1 MTAITTFIYRHYSGP
16 TSHAAAADKSRLH
29 SGGRSGVYS
38 PVIEID
44 DDSHSRFV
52 GSEQARKYTERGG
65 GGESGV
71 AIERGNAD
79 AEDSEWKR
87 DLYCQPRDSLLS
99 LTADFLSKCSARLQ
113 EINKKGSGQSSD
125 KSTSELLDH
134 KCFVKLVDVAHALLK
149 MAPYDVEVIRLE
161 GLQKYMNQVGEAFS
175 ILYSPPFPENVKK
188 YCLRTCPYF
197 VFFCKTEK

>member
-1 MTAITTFIYRHYSGP
+1 MTAITTFICRHYSGP

-175 ILYSPPFPENVKK
+175 ILYSPP
-188 YCLRTCPYF
+188 LSL
-197 VFFCKTEK
+197 KT